1 VQLNLHAYRQPIAQ
15 DPFRKDSRVQ
25 SAMDWRKQY
34 RAGTVQPMLT
44 HHLDRPPVVAF
55 VTEHKLYLIMVCE
68 ALNVAPEIFSTS
80 PEPGVLMSRI
90 LDTRSSTSDISSAP
104 LVSSDTE

>member
-34 RAGTVQPMLT
+34 RAGAVQPMPT
-44 HHLDRPPVVAF
+44 HHLDCPPVITF
-55 VTEHKLYLIMVCE
+55 VTKHKLYLIMAGE
-68 ALNVAPEIFSTS
+68 ALNVAPEIFFHLSGTGRLDIQD
-80 PEPGVLMSRI
+80 PGHALIHSGYIQRA
-90 LDTRSSTSDISSAP
+90 TGFQ
-104 LVSSDTE
+104 